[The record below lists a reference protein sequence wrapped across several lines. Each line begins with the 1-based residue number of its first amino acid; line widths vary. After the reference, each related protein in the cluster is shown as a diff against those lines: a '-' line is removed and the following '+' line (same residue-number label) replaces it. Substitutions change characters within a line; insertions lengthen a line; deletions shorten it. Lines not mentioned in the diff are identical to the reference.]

1 MRLGYLIVA
10 GSILLYGFPALTI
23 ANRSTPVSFASNY
36 RQDAKGLEAEYQPFV
51 NAFNKGQ
58 ALPFDKEF
66 ATLTLPDPAGW
77 FGQYFETEHVQA
89 LVDDYE
95 AEVAAEQKSLFTV
108 MKKIWPS
115 GTHFKVHCKPHPP
128 SPAGFP
134 PRQDA
139 YEPKKAVPVEQF
151 DVEFEADRL
160 GTNGGRSM
168 SSLHGVGRRRIPIPR
183 RGRLSILVHARH
195 SSAQKTEIA
204 WLNGALSLTRAVV
217 LGYLFCFPY
226 QRRSVIG

>member
-1 MRLGYLIVA
+1 MRGQMTNRKLRFANDSSGGKMRLVYLIVA
-10 GSILLYGFPALTI
+10 GSILLYALTI
-23 ANRSTPVSFASNY
+23 ATRSIPISFASNY

-58 ALPFDKEF
+58 APPFDKEF
-66 ATLTLPDPAGW
+66 ATLSLPDPAEW

-89 LVDDYE
+89 LVDDYD
-95 AEVAAEQKSLFTV
+95 AEVAAGQKSLFTI
-108 MKKIWPS
+108 MKKIWPL

-128 SPAGFP
+128 SPAGFQ

-168 SSLHGVGRRRIPIPR
+168 SSLVN
-183 RGRLSILVHARH
+183 L
-195 SSAQKTEIA
+195 A
-204 WLNGALSLTRAVV
+204 WEDGAYRELAGGAYPFWSMPDTPAHKR
-217 LGYLFCFPY
+217 PK
-226 QRRSVIG
+226 